1 MSVLEEMSTKIFR
14 LEDSCWAEI
23 ALAIPTAH
31 TGLVPLLASR
41 GCLDQSLQSTISRHN
56 HCNETLESEHAKLDL
71 CVKNK
76 LVLCK
81 VVDKWYRP
89 MDCIPS
95 STFIS
100 LMNVPLSSTFIIK
113 K

>member
-31 TGLVPLLASR
+31 TGLVPLLASM

-56 HCNETLESEHAKLDL
+56 HCNETLESEPAKLDL

-81 VVDKWYRP
+81 YW
-89 MDCIPS
+89 
-95 STFIS
+95 
-100 LMNVPLSSTFIIK
+100 
-113 K
+113 